1 MRDKKFW
8 WPISS
13 YGEIRS
19 KRENLTNYEEAPLYK
34 SHKDYGFDEPLKYF
48 VPSIGISEIKI
59 VPNNFDNTFLN
70 DYFIGSMGNNL
81 KEGDLSIHHIR
92 LNNTNDKIIY
102 HDIIAIEERVR
113 DFMYLD
119 KLNKFL
125 LFTENSASLSILE
138 NTIN

>member
-1 MRDKKFW
+1 M
-8 WPISS
+8 
-13 YGEIRS
+13 
-19 KRENLTNYEEAPLYK
+19 
-34 SHKDYGFDEPLKYF
+34 
-48 VPSIGISEIKI
+48 PSIGISEIKI